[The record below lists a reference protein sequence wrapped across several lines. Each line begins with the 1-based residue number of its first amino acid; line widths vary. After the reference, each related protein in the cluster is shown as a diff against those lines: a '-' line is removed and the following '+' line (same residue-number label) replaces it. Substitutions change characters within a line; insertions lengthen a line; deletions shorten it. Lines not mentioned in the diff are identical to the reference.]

1 MIVSN
6 SIILCSLEFFYF
18 HCVVHIAGNSAP
30 PSPTEATE
38 GGRAHCKWL
47 TQVTTGYQHSE
58 QFRYPSS
65 PPLSSPPLSSPPLSS
80 PSFLPP
86 SQVLI
91 LTPTR
96 ELAQQV
102 QVRLLSPSPPLATGC
117 ILISAHLRMYPLS
130 RPFALRVWGQDST
143 ERFEKKITC
152 YGRC

>member
-1 MIVSN
+1 MIMIVSN

-18 HCVVHIAGNSAP
+18 HYVVHLARNSAP
-30 PSPTEATE
+30 PSPAEATE
-38 GGRAHCKWL
+38 GGWAHCKWL
-47 TQVTTGYQHSE
+47 TQVTTGYQHLE

-65 PPLSSPPLSSPPLSS
+65 LLSTFLLPSSLLP
-80 PSFLPP
+80 FLPP

-102 QVRLLSPSPPLATGC
+102 QVRPLSPSPHLTTRC
-117 ILISAHLRMYPLS
+117 ILISAHLNVS
-130 RPFALRVWGQDST
+130 SIEALCIESLGTKLYQEIW
-143 ERFEKKITC
+143 KKITC